1 MTLGAGNPW
10 HSENASFAAAA
21 NDRVLVDTS
30 SVAVTATLPAT
41 PLLGDSIRFQDVS
54 GTFATNNLTVNR
66 NGKDIMNLAE
76 DMTVDTNHAGF
87 GMVFTGDTNGWKIIE
102 VA

>member
-1 MTLGAGNPW
+1 MPLGAGNPW
-10 HSENASFAAAA
+10 STESASFNVAA
-21 NDRVLVDTS
+21 NDRVLIDTS
-30 SVAVTATLPAT
+30 SAAVTVTLPGT
-41 PLLGDSIRFQDVS
+41 PLLGDTIRFQDLN
-54 GTFATNNLTVNR
+54 GTFATNNLTVAR

-87 GMVFTGDTNGWKIIE
+87 GVVFTGDTNGWKIIE